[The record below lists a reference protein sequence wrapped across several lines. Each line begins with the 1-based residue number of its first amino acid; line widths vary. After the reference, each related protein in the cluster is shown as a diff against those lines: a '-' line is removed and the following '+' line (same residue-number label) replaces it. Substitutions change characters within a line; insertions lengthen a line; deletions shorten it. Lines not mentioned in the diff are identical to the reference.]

1 MDTKKLRQKIL
12 DLAIHGK
19 LVPPACRQAG
29 KTLTM
34 NPEPPIKGKKCWFT
48 YVIECEDGS
57 FYKGYTDNLFR
68 RYKQHC
74 DGNGAEYTKKHKPKQ
89 LYYWEMHYTQ
99 ENALNREKYLKS
111 GIGREWFKR
120 EVIDKPENFEPASV
134 LLERIRAEKERLVK
148 EGKIKKSKASKTS
161 DTPHYENVPFEVPSS
176 WVWTTLQNISTII
189 GDGLHGTP
197 QYDSFGD
204 YYFINGNNLSEHK
217 IKIKEDT
224 KRVSENE
231 YLKYRKPLNETSILV
246 SINGTIGN
254 VGTYNSERVI
264 LGKSACYFNI
274 SPLLHKVYFCYL
286 LESDYFLKYAFESA
300 TGSTIKNVPLKAM
313 NDFFV
318 PLPPLAEQQ
327 RIIAEIEKRGSL
339 INQIEQGKTDLQ
351 AVIKQA
357 KSKILDLA
365 IHGKLVPQDPADE
378 PASELLK
385 RINPDAEITC
395 DNGQYGKMP
404 EGWCETILGELFE
417 HNTGK
422 ALNSSNQGGI
432 MRDYLTTSNVYWDT
446 FDLSVVKQM
455 LFKENEL
462 EKCIVVKGDL
472 LVCEGGDVGR
482 SAIWNQDY
490 DICIQNHLHRLRPKA
505 ELSVRFYYHVLKYL
519 KDNNMIGGKGIGLLG
534 LSSKELHKLPFP
546 LPPYNEQQRIVNKIE
561 ELFTLLDNIQ
571 KALEV

>member
-19 LVPPACRQAG
+19 LVPQDP
-29 KTLTM
+29 
-34 NPEPPIKGKKCWFT
+34 N
-48 YVIECEDGS
+48 D
-57 FYKGYTDNLFR
+57 
-68 RYKQHC
+68 
-74 DGNGAEYTKKHKPKQ
+74 
-89 LYYWEMHYTQ
+89 
-99 ENALNREKYLKS
+99 
-111 GIGREWFKR
+111 
-120 EVIDKPENFEPASV
+120 EPASV

-161 DTPHYENVPFEVPSS
+161 DTPHYENVPFEIPSS
-176 WVWTTLQNISTII
+176 WAWTTLHNITTII

-197 QYDSFGD
+197 QYDSSGD
-204 YYFINGNNLSEHK
+204 YYFINGNNLLEHK
-217 IKIKEDT
+217 IRIKEDT
-224 KRVSENE
+224 KRVSEKE
-231 YLKYRKPLNETSILV
+231 YLKYQKPLNETTILV

-254 VGTYNSERVI
+254 IGTYNGEKVV

-274 SPLLHKVYFCYL
+274 SSLLHKVYFCYL
-286 LESDYFLKYAFESA
+286 LESDYFLKYALNSA
-300 TGSTIKNVPLKAM
+300 TGSTIKNVPLKVI

-318 PLPPLAEQQ
+318 PLPPLAEQE
-327 RIIAEIEKRGSL
+327 RIVCEIKRWFAL
-339 INQIEQGKTDLQ
+339 IDQIEQGKVDLQ
-351 AVIKQA
+351 ATIKQA

-365 IHGKLVPQDPADE
+365 IHGKLVPQHSNDE

-385 RINPDAEITC
+385 RINPAAEITC

-422 ALNSSNQGGI
+422 ALNSSNQEGV

-462 EKCIVVKGDL
+462 EKCTVVKGDL
-472 LVCEGGDVGR
+472 LVCEGGDIGR
-482 SAIWNQDY
+482 SAIWNLDY

-546 LPPYNEQQRIVNKIE
+546 LPPYNEQQRIVTKIE
-561 ELFTLLDNIQ
+561 ELFISLDNIQ

>member
-1 MDTKKLRQKIL
+1 M
-12 DLAIHGK
+12 
-19 LVPPACRQAG
+19 
-29 KTLTM
+29 
-34 NPEPPIKGKKCWFT
+34 
-48 YVIECEDGS
+48 
-57 FYKGYTDNLFR
+57 
-68 RYKQHC
+68 
-74 DGNGAEYTKKHKPKQ
+74 
-89 LYYWEMHYTQ
+89 
-99 ENALNREKYLKS
+99 
-111 GIGREWFKR
+111 
-120 EVIDKPENFEPASV
+120 
-134 LLERIRAEKERLVK
+134 
-148 EGKIKKSKASKTS
+148 
-161 DTPHYENVPFEVPSS
+161 PFEIPSS
-176 WVWTTLQNISTII
+176 WAWTTLHNITTII

-197 QYDSFGD
+197 QYDSSGD
-204 YYFINGNNLSEHK
+204 YYFINGNNLLEHK
-217 IKIKEDT
+217 IRIKEDT
-224 KRVSENE
+224 KRVSEKE
-231 YLKYRKPLNETSILV
+231 YLKYQKPLNETTILV

-254 VGTYNSERVI
+254 IGTYNGEKVV

-274 SPLLHKVYFCYL
+274 SSLLHKVYFCYL
-286 LESDYFLKYAFESA
+286 LESDYFLKYALNSA
-300 TGSTIKNVPLKAM
+300 TGSTIKNVPLKAI

-318 PLPPLAEQQ
+318 PLPPLAEQE
-327 RIIAEIEKRGSL
+327 RIVCEIKRWFAL
-339 INQIEQGKTDLQ
+339 IDQIEQGKVDLQ
-351 AVIKQA
+351 ATIKQA

-365 IHGKLVPQDPADE
+365 IHGKLVPQHPNDE

-385 RINPDAEITC
+385 RINPAAEITC

-422 ALNSSNQGGI
+422 ALNSSYQEGV

-462 EKCIVVKGDL
+462 EKCTVVNGDL

-482 SAIWNQDY
+482 SAIWSLDY

-561 ELFTLLDNIQ
+561 ELFTSLDNIQ

>member
-1 MDTKKLRQKIL
+1 ML
-12 DLAIHGK
+12 
-19 LVPPACRQAG
+19 
-29 KTLTM
+29 
-34 NPEPPIKGKKCWFT
+34 
-48 YVIECEDGS
+48 
-57 FYKGYTDNLFR
+57 
-68 RYKQHC
+68 
-74 DGNGAEYTKKHKPKQ
+74 
-89 LYYWEMHYTQ
+89 
-99 ENALNREKYLKS
+99 
-111 GIGREWFKR
+111 
-120 EVIDKPENFEPASV
+120 
-134 LLERIRAEKERLVK
+134 
-148 EGKIKKSKASKTS
+148 KTS
-161 DTPHYENVPFEVPSS
+161 GTPHYENVPFEVPSS
-176 WVWTTLQNISTII
+176 WEWTTLHNITTII

-197 QYDSFGD
+197 QYDSSGD
-204 YYFINGNNLSEHK
+204 YYFINGNNLLEHK
-217 IKIKEDT
+217 IRIKEDT
-224 KRVSENE
+224 KRVSEKE
-231 YLKYRKPLNETSILV
+231 YLKYQKPLNETTILV

-254 VGTYNSERVI
+254 IGTYNGEKVV

-274 SPLLHKVYFCYL
+274 SSLLHKVYFCYL
-286 LESDYFLKYAFESA
+286 LESDYFLKYALNSA
-300 TGSTIKNVPLKAM
+300 TGSTIKNVPLKAI

-318 PLPPLAEQQ
+318 PLPPLAEQE
-327 RIIAEIEKRGSL
+327 RIVCEIKRWSAL
-339 INQIEQGKTDLQ
+339 IDQIEQGKVDLQ
-351 AVIKQA
+351 ATIKQA

-365 IHGKLVPQDPADE
+365 IHGKLVPQHPNDE
-378 PASELLK
+378 PVSELLK
-385 RINPDAEITC
+385 RINPAAEITC

-422 ALNSSNQGGI
+422 ALNSSNQGGV

-462 EKCIVVKGDL
+462 EKCTVVKGDL

-482 SAIWNQDY
+482 AAIWNQDY

-546 LPPYNEQQRIVNKIE
+546 LPPYNEQHRIVAKIE
-561 ELFTLLDNIQ
+561 ELFTSLDNIQ